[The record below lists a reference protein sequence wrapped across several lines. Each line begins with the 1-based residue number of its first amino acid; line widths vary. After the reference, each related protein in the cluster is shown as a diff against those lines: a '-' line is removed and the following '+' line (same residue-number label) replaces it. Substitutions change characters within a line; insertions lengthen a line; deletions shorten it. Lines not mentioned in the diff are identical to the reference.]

1 MQATDELK
9 KSSAIA
15 DHLYATIKEETDF
28 DNNIPTVAMM
38 ILTRFFAEQGIDGN
52 LLNAGRAMAQFT
64 EHAPVLMLAYYVS
77 IKQHNVK
84 SWVDFDINVESLL
97 KEKGASQ

>member
-28 DNNIPTVAMM
+28 DDCIPTVAMM
-38 ILTRFFAEQGIDGN
+38 ILTRFFAERANGGN
-52 LLNAGRAMAQFT
+52 LLVATKAMNRFT
-64 EHAPVLMLAYYVS
+64 EHAPLLLLAFYSS

-84 SWVDFDINVESLL
+84 SWVDFDINTERIL
-97 KEKGASQ
+97 KEKGTGQ